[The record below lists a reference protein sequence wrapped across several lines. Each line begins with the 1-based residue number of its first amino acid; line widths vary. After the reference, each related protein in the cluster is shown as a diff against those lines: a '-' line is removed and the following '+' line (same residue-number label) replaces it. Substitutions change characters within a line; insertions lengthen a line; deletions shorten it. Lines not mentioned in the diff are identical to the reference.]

1 MELTKEQLD
10 SDSSVELKKKDL
22 SKYDSVTPVTS
33 DETLHEISSI
43 KEEINKQLLTAVKE
57 SSIDCAI
64 HSRSGSKEPLACYS
78 VGKPNKNTFAY
89 RPSYLKEEKDT
100 VAVINEKKITWKAK
114 KLQFGAKVFALRAE
128 TNKLY
133 DYDSYIQASEMEVV
147 NPIYVGRLVE
157 KTVDGKK
164 KYKIDKKRPEEDE

>member
-1 MELTKEQLD
+1 MTG
-10 SDSSVELKKKDL
+10 
-22 SKYDSVTPVTS
+22 VTPVTS

-57 SSIDCAI
+57 ESSIDCAI

-78 VGKPNKNTFAY
+78 VGKANKNTFSY

-114 KLQFGAKVFALRAE
+114 LQFGAKVFALRQDS
-128 TNKLY
+128 NKLY
-133 DYDSYIQASEMEVV
+133 DYDSYIQSTEMEEIK
-147 NPIYVGRLVE
+147 PIYVGRLVE
-157 KTVDGKK
+157 KVVDGKEKNIRSTKNDPK
-164 KYKIDKKRPEEDE
+164 KMNKI